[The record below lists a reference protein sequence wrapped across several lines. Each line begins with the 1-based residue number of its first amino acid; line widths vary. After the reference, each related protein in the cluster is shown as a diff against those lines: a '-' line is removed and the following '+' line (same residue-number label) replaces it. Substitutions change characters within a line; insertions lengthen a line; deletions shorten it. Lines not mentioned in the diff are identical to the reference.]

1 MHVLRHRFI
10 VVLAT
15 CALLSTGVA
24 RAAGQSPVALNSC
37 NLIFSGT
44 GLAATVSG
52 LDAQFTNNSNVTAS
66 VVNIEANIDGSTQL
80 IRDKGTFSPGIEI
93 HHRYR
98 SGGEQFALPVVLQSI
113 FGSKP
118 QVSCKIGSVQ
128 FVDGSRWPSAA
139 EPAQPS
145 AIQITPTIVGL
156 TGAGAAHAALAL
168 ASGGGPLAMQS
179 NCGPYAAVEVLAS
192 TTGQLA
198 LRVTPKAPGS
208 CSITIRDENDNVATL
223 PVTVQ

>member
-1 MHVLRHRFI
+1 MQVSRHRWV

-15 CALLSTGVA
+15 LGLLSSGVA
-24 RAAGQSPVALNSC
+24 RAATQSPVALNSC

-44 GLAATVSG
+44 GLGATVSG
-52 LDAQFTNNSNVTAS
+52 LDAQFTNNSDVTAS

-118 QVSCKIGSVQ
+118 QVRCKIGSVQ
-128 FVDGSRWPSAA
+128 FVDGSHWPSAQDQTA
-139 EPAQPS
+139 SSE
-145 AIQITPTIVGL
+145 IQIRPAVLNL
-156 TGAGAAHAALAL
+156 TGTGAANAVLAL
-168 ASGGGPLAMQS
+168 ATGSGPLAMRS
-179 NCGPYAAVEVLAS
+179 NCGPYAAVDVLAS
-192 TTGQLA
+192 ATGQLA

-223 PVTVQ
+223 PITVR